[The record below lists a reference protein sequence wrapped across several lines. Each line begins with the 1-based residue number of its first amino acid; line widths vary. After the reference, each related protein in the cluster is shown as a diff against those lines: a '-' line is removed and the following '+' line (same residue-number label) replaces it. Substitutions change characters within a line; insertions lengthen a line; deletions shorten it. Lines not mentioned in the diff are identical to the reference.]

1 MPTSKLPI
9 LAEVAI
15 FSAIALVFD
24 KIPLFTMPQGGS
36 VSLVMLPILLLALR
50 HGLGVGVLTGGIVGT
65 IQLFY
70 GGYFLNVFQ
79 VFLDYAFS
87 YAGIGLAGLVAPTLS
102 KQNNL
107 KMLLSSLLW
116 LVFQE
121 EASDCQPPS
130 YQELFS
136 TQTTLQMVCLS
147 GSIPLPTISAIFFL
161 PQQLPLF
168 CSFYSIEQDQVLQSL
183 TKTAC
188 WILSNRQSF

>member
-1 MPTSKLPI
+1 MSTSKLPI

-79 VFLDYAFS
+79 VFLDYVLS

-102 KQNNL
+102 KQKNL
-107 KMLLSSLLW
+107 KNATLTITLASFLGGSIR
-116 LVFQE
+116 LVATF
-121 EASDCQPPS
+121 
-130 YQELFS
+130 
-136 TQTTLQMVCLS
+136 LS
-147 GSIPLPTISAIFFL
+147 GIIFYADYAPTGTPVWLYSFTYNISYILPSAAIASILLILLYRARPG
-161 PQQLPLF
+161 
-168 CSFYSIEQDQVLQSL
+168 FYNL
-183 TKTAC
+183 
-188 WILSNRQSF
+188 

>member
-1 MPTSKLPI
+1 MSTSKLPI

-79 VFLDYAFS
+79 VFLDYALS

-102 KQNNL
+102 KQKNL
-107 KMLLSSLLW
+107 KNATLIITLASFLGGSIRLLAT
-116 LVFQE
+116 F
-121 EASDCQPPS
+121 
-130 YQELFS
+130 
-136 TQTTLQMVCLS
+136 LS
-147 GSIPLPTISAIFFL
+147 GIIFYADYATPGMPVWLYSFTYNISYILPSTAIASILLILLYRARPV
-161 PQQLPLF
+161 
-168 CSFYSIEQDQVLQSL
+168 FYNL
-183 TKTAC
+183 
-188 WILSNRQSF
+188 

>member
-1 MPTSKLPI
+1 MSKSKLSI

-79 VFLDYAFS
+79 VFLDYALS

-102 KQNNL
+102 
-107 KMLLSSLLW
+107 
-116 LVFQE
+116 
-121 EASDCQPPS
+121 
-130 YQELFS
+130 
-136 TQTTLQMVCLS
+136 
-147 GSIPLPTISAIFFL
+147 
-161 PQQLPLF
+161 
-168 CSFYSIEQDQVLQSL
+168 
-183 TKTAC
+183 
-188 WILSNRQSF
+188 

>member
-1 MPTSKLPI
+1 MSTSKLPI

-79 VFLDYAFS
+79 VFLDYALS
-87 YAGIGLAGLVAPTLS
+87 YAGIGLAGLVTPTLS
-102 KQNNL
+102 KQKNL
-107 KMLLSSLLW
+107 KN
-116 LVFQE
+116 
-121 EASDCQPPS
+121 
-130 YQELFS
+130 
-136 TQTTLQMVCLS
+136 TTLIITLASFLGGSIRLIATFLS
-147 GSIPLPTISAIFFL
+147 GIIFYADYAPAGTPVWLYSFTYNISYILPSTAIASILLILLYRARPV
-161 PQQLPLF
+161 
-168 CSFYSIEQDQVLQSL
+168 FYNL
-183 TKTAC
+183 
-188 WILSNRQSF
+188 

>member
-1 MPTSKLPI
+1 MSTSKLPI

-79 VFLDYAFS
+79 VFLDYVLS
-87 YAGIGLAGLVAPTLS
+87 YAGIGLAGLVSPLLR
-102 KQNNL
+102 KPKDL
-107 KMLLSSLLW
+107 K
-116 LVFQE
+116 
-121 EASDCQPPS
+121 EASLIIS
-130 YQELFS
+130 
-136 TQTTLQMVCLS
+136 LS
-147 GSIPLPTISAIFFL
+147 GLLGGSIRLLATFLSGIIFYADYATPGMPVWLYSFTYNISYILPSTVIACIL
-161 PQQLPLF
+161 LILLYKARPN
-168 CSFYSIEQDQVLQSL
+168 FYTL
-183 TKTAC
+183 
-188 WILSNRQSF
+188 

>member
-1 MPTSKLPI
+1 MSTSKLPI

-36 VSLVMLPILLLALR
+36 VSLVMLPILLLTLR

-79 VFLDYAFS
+79 VFLDYALS

-102 KQNNL
+102 KQKNL
-107 KMLLSSLLW
+107 KNATLIITLASFLGGSIRLLAT
-116 LVFQE
+116 F
-121 EASDCQPPS
+121 
-130 YQELFS
+130 
-136 TQTTLQMVCLS
+136 LS
-147 GSIPLPTISAIFFL
+147 GIIFYADYAPAGTPVWLYSFTYNISYILPSTAIASILLILLYKARPG
-161 PQQLPLF
+161 
-168 CSFYSIEQDQVLQSL
+168 FYNL
-183 TKTAC
+183 
-188 WILSNRQSF
+188 

>member
-1 MPTSKLPI
+1 MSTSKLPI

-36 VSLVMLPILLLALR
+36 ISLVMLPILLLALR

-79 VFLDYAFS
+79 VFLDYVLS

-102 KQNNL
+102 KQKDL
-107 KMLLSSLLW
+107 KNIILIITLASFLGGSIRLLAT
-116 LVFQE
+116 F
-121 EASDCQPPS
+121 
-130 YQELFS
+130 
-136 TQTTLQMVCLS
+136 LS
-147 GSIPLPTISAIFFL
+147 GIIFYADYAT
-161 PQQLPLF
+161 PGMPVW
-168 CSFYSIEQDQVLQSL
+168 FYSFTYNISYILPS
-183 TKTAC
+183 TAIAS
-188 WILSNRQSF
+188 ILLILLYRARPGFYNL

>member
-1 MPTSKLPI
+1 MSTSKLSI

-79 VFLDYAFS
+79 VFLDYALS

-102 KQNNL
+102 KQKNL
-107 KMLLSSLLW
+107 KNATLIITLASFLGGSIRLLAT
-116 LVFQE
+116 F
-121 EASDCQPPS
+121 
-130 YQELFS
+130 
-136 TQTTLQMVCLS
+136 LS
-147 GSIPLPTISAIFFL
+147 GIIFYADYATPGMPVWLYSFTYNISYILPSTIIASILLILLYRARPG
-161 PQQLPLF
+161 
-168 CSFYSIEQDQVLQSL
+168 FYNL
-183 TKTAC
+183 
-188 WILSNRQSF
+188 